1 MKKIFSLLLCLL
13 ASSILFAQEPL
24 GTWYGALEAQGTKLS
39 LIFHISKTGESYS
52 STMDSP
58 QQSSMGIPMSKTTYK
73 DKMLIIEAP
82 NMGMKYTA
90 TFLPDQNQITGTFEQ
105 GGLSLQLTLSSKL
118 EKSTIIKVPSR
129 PQDPKD
135 FTYKQEEVSFSNSKG
150 GATLAGTLTL
160 PADGKA
166 SKIVILITGSGPQ
179 NRNEELM
186 NHRPF
191 LVLSDWLTRNAI
203 AVLRY
208 DDRGIGRST
217 GDFSNA
223 TTADFADDAEAAVN
237 YIASRP
243 DLKEMSIGL
252 IGHSE
257 GGMIAPMVASR
268 NKSVK
273 FIVLAAGPAIPI
285 AELMVQQNKDVARL
299 MGISDETIMK
309 SAETNT
315 KIFAAINQYK
325 NLSSA
330 SYDKKIDSMVRTEVS
345 AKPSSELG
353 GKTIDEVVTRITS
366 TLKDPWMWYFI
377 SFDPTY
383 YLTKIHCPV
392 LALNG
397 TLDSQVACQ
406 TNLTGIKKSLQK
418 AGNKKFEI
426 VPLEGLNH
434 LFQKAKTGS
443 PQEYEQIDET
453 INPAVLQKIT
463 SWIKVHDREY

>member
-1 MKKIFSLLLCLL
+1 
-13 ASSILFAQEPL
+13 
-24 GTWYGALEAQGTKLS
+24 
-39 LIFHISKTGESYS
+39 
-52 STMDSP
+52 
-58 QQSSMGIPMSKTTYK
+58 
-73 DKMLIIEAP
+73 
-82 NMGMKYTA
+82 
-90 TFLPDQNQITGTFEQ
+90 
-105 GGLSLQLTLSSKL
+105 
-118 EKSTIIKVPSR
+118 
-129 PQDPKD
+129 
-135 FTYKQEEVSFSNSKG
+135 
-150 GATLAGTLTL
+150 
-160 PADGKA
+160 
-166 SKIVILITGSGPQ
+166 
-179 NRNEELM
+179 M

-191 LVLSDWLTRNAI
+191 LVLSDWLTRNGI

-208 DDRGIGRST
+208 DDRGVGKST

-223 TTADFADDAEAAVN
+223 TTADFANDAEVAVN

-285 AELMVQQNKDVARL
+285 AQLMVQQNKDVARL

-330 SYDKKIDSMVRTEVS
+330 SYDKKIDSLVRTEVS

-366 TLKDPWMWYFI
+366 TLKDPWMRYFI

-383 YLTKIHCPV
+383 YLTKTHCPV
-392 LALNG
+392 GVGGRLKLNLSTG
-397 TLDSQVACQ
+397 ETLEVSRRQA
-406 TNLTGIKKSLQK
+406 NR
-418 AGNKKFEI
+418 
-426 VPLEGLNH
+426 
-434 LFQKAKTGS
+434 
-443 PQEYEQIDET
+443 
-453 INPAVLQKIT
+453 
-463 SWIKVHDREY
+463 IKVIFCL